1 MMGPQDGVDLAVRA
15 VAAIERAGRD
25 DLHFVFMGGGDSFD
39 QVVALADSLG
49 VSDSI
54 TFTGSVGD
62 ETIVEVLSTADIGL
76 CPEPLNPLNDLSTMM
91 KTMEYMAFGLPVVA
105 FDLKETKISAG
116 PAAVYVQPND
126 VEEYARAILQLLD
139 DPQRRSSMGKLGR
152 ERVENSLGWDHQ
164 APEYVQVYESLGSAS
179 WSQTRS
185 KDLDRGVRHG
195 PIG

>member
-15 VAAIERAGRD
+15 VAAIARSGRD
-25 DLHFVFMGGGDSFD
+25 DVQFVFMGGGDSFD
-39 QVVALADSLG
+39 EVVALAGELG
-49 VSDSI
+49 VSESI

-62 ETIVEVLSTADIGL
+62 DTIIEVLSTADIGL
-76 CPEPLNPLNDLSTMM
+76 CPEPRNALNDLSTMM

-105 FDLKETKISAG
+105 FDLKETRISAG
-116 PAAVYVQPND
+116 PAAVYASPND
-126 VEEYARAILQLLD
+126 VDEYAQTILHLLD
-139 DPQRRSSMGKLGR
+139 DRPRRESMGKLGR

-164 APEYVQVYESLGSAS
+164 APKYVQVYESLVSAHER
-179 WSQTRS
+179 QTRS